1 MRVKPDGWK
10 DGWWMDVQIDCWEDG
25 QIEPKNI
32 SRARVLL
39 TM

>member
-1 MRVKPDGWK
+1 MVKPDGWL

-32 SRARVLL
+32 SRARVPL